1 MFNIQSRI
9 GFEASSGEGL
19 EKEIRK
25 GFQRGNLR
33 RKRKGKPA
41 SFLSTPIPLSSV
53 VPPLTNSSLLTHLLN
68 KTTPPTGANGTTSSP
83 HLPPQKKKKE
93 RQKRISLLSLPLVRK

>member
-1 MFNIQSRI
+1 MQSVTVFNKQSRI

-41 SFLSTPIPLSSV
+41 SFLLAALPLSSV
-53 VPPLTNSSLLTHLLN
+53 VPPLTNSS
-68 KTTPPTGANGTTSSP
+68 PTS
-83 HLPPQKKKKE
+83 
-93 RQKRISLLSLPLVRK
+93 